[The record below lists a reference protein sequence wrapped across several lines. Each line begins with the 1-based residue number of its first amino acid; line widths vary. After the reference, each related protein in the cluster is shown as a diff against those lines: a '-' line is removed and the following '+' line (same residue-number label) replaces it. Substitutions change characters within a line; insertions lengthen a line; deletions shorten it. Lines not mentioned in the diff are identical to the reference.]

1 MVELTRKWSRR
12 YARLA
17 EAKLAQCDADI
28 VLGPHFFTLAQLKCR
43 QPLTIWGD
51 STFAGLHNFY
61 ADYTN
66 LCAASVRDG
75 HAAEQ
80 AAQDRCAAVLYAS
93 DWAAQTAIERYHA
106 DPKKVHVTVHI
117 SPIMRFLPCG

>member
-75 HAAEQ
+75 HAAERIV
-80 AAQDRCAAVLYAS
+80 AALVQSSCA
-93 DWAAQTAIERYHA
+93 D
-106 DPKKVHVTVHI
+106 I
-117 SPIMRFLPCG
+117 SRLSRAR